1 MALKQIRLRMQIAAK
16 GDELKLLQDAQK
28 ALEERR
34 AAMKLREDE
43 LEAAYGE
50 VNGETAEEEKQALEQ
65 QTEAWEKDDEALQGE
80 EKENEDK
87 RNALEREI
95 DQLQTELDELDKRT
109 EQAMKA
115 KNTGHSERKVEQ
127 NMETRKFFGMNMQER
142 DAFFARDDVKQFL
155 QRVRE
160 LSAQKRAV
168 TGGELLIPTVVMG
181 LIRENVSEYI
191 RLYKHVNARKVPGKA
206 RMIVMGT
213 PPEAIWTEMCA
224 KLNELELSFNDVEV
238 DGYKVGGFVAICN
251 AVMEDS
257 DIALATE
264 IITAIGQAIGLA
276 LDKAI
281 LYGTGTKMPLGIV
294 TRLALKAAPD
304 GYPTSARPFADLSAT
319 NMVSISSKTD
329 LALFKAILNAAANA
343 KGKYSRGSKFWAMN
357 ETTHMKLV
365 ENAMSINAAGAV
377 TAGVNGTMPVVGG
390 TIEELSFIPDNVII
404 GGYGDLYLLAERA
417 GTTMA
422 QSEHARFIED
432 QTVFKGTARYDGM
445 PVIAEGFVAM
455 DIAGG
460 TISPTAVTFAEDRA
474 NATV

>member
-16 GDELKLLQDAQK
+16 RDELKLLQDAQK

-34 AAMKLREDE
+34 AAMKLREAE
-43 LEAAYGE
+43 MEAAYDE
-50 VNGETAEEEKQALEQ
+50 VNGETAEEDKQALEQ
-65 QTEAWEKDDEALQGE
+65 QADAWEKDDEALQGE

-115 KNTGHSERKVEQ
+115 ENTGHSERKVEQ

-160 LSAQKRAV
+160 LGEQKRAV
-168 TGGELLIPTVVMG
+168 SGAELLIPTVVLG
-181 LIRENVSEYI
+181 LIRENVTTYSK
-191 RLYKHVNARKVPGKA
+191 LYKHVYVRNVPGKA

-213 PPEAIWTEMCA
+213 PPEAVWTEMCA

-238 DGYKVGGFVAICN
+238 DGYKVGGYVAICN
-251 AVMEDS
+251 ALLEDS
-257 DIALATE
+257 DIALAYE
-264 IITAIGQAIGLA
+264 IISALGQAIGLA

-294 TRLALKAAPD
+294 TRLAQKAAPE
-304 GYPTSARPFADLSAT
+304 GYSQTARPFVDLSAT

-329 LALFKAILNAAANA
+329 LALFKAILTAASNA
-343 KGKYSRGSKFWAMN
+343 KGKYSRGTKFWAMN
-357 ETTHMKLV
+357 ETTHMRLV
-365 ENAMSINAAGAV
+365 ENAMSINAAGAI

-390 TIEELSFIPDNVII
+390 VIEELSFIPDNVII

-417 GTTMA
+417 GTAMA

-432 QTVFKGTARYDGM
+432 QTVFKGTARYDGL
-445 PVIAEGFVAM
+445 PVIAEGFVAI
-455 DIAGG
+455 DIGG
-460 TISPTAVTFAEDRA
+460 AAISPTAVTFAEDRA